1 MSRKKTDERVRA
13 FGRAY
18 LDTLDARRAEADGED
33 GYELLERRDVQHY
46 IAQARRCARAA
57 VEPEDVVRCLC
68 RIAFSRPN
76 DAVALA
82 CGQKREAIEGL
93 DLAAVAEFKCKGQ
106 DAEVKFLDRVRALQ
120 ALGELLLRETGER
133 GDDAALDFLNALQ
146 SCAGAAESEEEG

>member
-33 GYELLERRDVQHY
+33 GYELLERKDVQHY

-93 DLAAVAEFKCKGQ
+93 DLA
-106 DAEVKFLDRVRALQ
+106 
-120 ALGELLLRETGER
+120 LGELLLRETGER